1 MSRLKVD
8 QISKATGAS
17 PAIFTLPAADG
28 TAEQYIKTDGSG
40 ALGFGTPSG
49 GKVLRVLQSVKT
61 DTATT
66 TVSGGTWADITG
78 TDQDG
83 AGSIWCVK
91 ITPSAATSKILCMF
105 TVTYGAGSSTS
116 RRINFRL
123 LRDSATPV
131 LGDAASS
138 RIPVTTGGITTASEG
153 FVNGGFIY
161 LDSPSST
168 SELTYKVQW
177 DIYASGN
184 TVYLNRAYT
193 DTDSDQFSRATSQI
207 TVMEIGA

>member
-1 MSRLKVD
+1 MSKLKVD

-49 GKVLRVLQSVKT
+49 GKVLQVLQSVKT
-61 DTATT
+61 DTASTT
-66 TVSGGTWADITG
+66 SHSGTFVDIAG

-83 AGSIWCVK
+83 AGAVWCVK
-91 ITPSAATSKILCMF
+91 ITPVATTSEILVYY
-105 TVTYGAGSSTS
+105 TLSAGSNTQWNM
-116 RRINFRL
+116 NFL
-123 LRDSATPV
+123 LKSDAASPL

-138 RIPVTTGGITTASEG
+138 RVRVSSSSDSVENDHITS
-153 FVNGGFIY
+153 NSMMY
-161 LDSPSST
+161 LDSPST
-168 SELTYKVQW
+168 VSEVTYTVQW
-177 DIYASGN
+177 SLQAVGS
-184 TVYLNRAYT
+184 TMYLNRSYNDP
-193 DTDSDQFSRATSQI
+193 DTTVSARAASTI